1 MLNVIIVIATYQ
13 GWEGVDQLFCLN
25 CDKGGGVPK
34 YEAKT
39 IQREPLDIIR
49 LKRKLHSW
57 ILPLETQRIW
67 ILCKHK
73 VIGTQLSLLIGQVPS
88 NWALDIVLKNPWK
101 SVS

>member
-1 MLNVIIVIATYQ
+1 MHLIIIAKIAMYYINCIICLMLNVIIWIATYQ

-57 ILPLETQRIW
+57 ILPLETQRI
-67 ILCKHK
+67 
-73 VIGTQLSLLIGQVPS
+73 
-88 NWALDIVLKNPWK
+88 
-101 SVS
+101 